1 MKNMF
6 WAVVIMALGLSRVA
20 WAQPSDAQIKKDLTS
35 PGVLSVTLSKTG
47 GGKVWSKTDLQ
58 YYWERGAVVVRSAN
72 LKEFPEVKLEIGGIA
87 TYTIIGGGYKFKKF
101 YVTYNSYQGI
111 PNPSKQ
117 EVEKLL
123 RSNIEQAVTTH
134 RFNNI
139 IGDVEKLELANDPK
153 WEWHTPNSV
162 SFRTRAVYEEIV
174 SNTETEKV
182 ERIYEVRLYRDGIKS
197 PWKEDFHSS
206 AREVKSLGKRTHKA
220 DDLAAMKTL
229 GYVTL
234 ENKARADLAKLP
246 KVEVPVFNSPV
257 ELARFTHQM
266 LLSGD
271 KGKFEA
277 FVTQAAGPGM
287 QDPKSDILFT
297 PNGLNALNKAL
308 EIAFDGKGKYKDQYC
323 PDPKINGHSDNLV
336 EWANKTG
343 ETYTRLRM
351 SKTGETYKNGEKS
364 GGQYKLSDIE
374 VWVMQKPDDIARLAS
389 YEPGKLC
396 NPAPNEVTLANLG
409 ATIKAAQDVQVAKD
423 NLVATSKAI
432 EWKPVANPA
441 ARLGIS
447 FPGEAKL
454 TEGKMN
460 DKYPM
465 FTYEATHPT
474 GLYRAIAVVYPTRL
488 NRGQAQT
495 VVRSAIQGVADA
507 NGARVTRNS
516 ERSEGTYSTVATLE
530 KEGARIQMRAFAFG
544 DTLYQLIYSTAPTSY
559 LPENEKAFFES
570 FKPVAP

>member
-1 MKNMF
+1 MRNLF
-6 WAVVIMALGLSRVA
+6 WAVVVMALGLSRVA

-72 LKEFPEVKLEIGGIA
+72 LKEFPNVKLEIGGIA

-111 PNPSKQ
+111 PNPTKKDI
-117 EVEKLL
+117 ETMLRGDVEK
-123 RSNIEQAVTTH
+123 AVTNHT
-134 RFNNI
+134 FNRI
-139 IGDVEKLELANDPK
+139 IGEVEKLELAADPQ

-162 SFRTRAVYEEIV
+162 SFKVRAVFEQIV
-174 SNTETEKV
+174 NNTETEKV
-182 ERIYEVRLYRDGIKS
+182 DRLYEIRLYRDAPNK
-197 PWKEDFHSS
+197 PWKDFHSS
-206 AREVKSLGKRTHKA
+206 AREDKSLGKRTHKA

-229 GYVTL
+229 GTVTL

-266 LLSGD
+266 LLAGD

-297 PNGLNALNKAL
+297 SNGLNAVNKAM
-308 EIAFDGKGKYKDQYC
+308 EMAFDGNGKYKDQYC
-323 PDPKINGHSDNLV
+323 PDPKISRNSDNLI
-336 EWANKTG
+336 EWLNKTG
-343 ETYTRLRM
+343 DRSTHVKM
-351 SKTGETYKNGEKS
+351 SKVGETYKNGEKS
-364 GGQYKLSDIE
+364 GGHYKISDIE

-396 NPAPNEVTLANLG
+396 NAAPNEVTLANLG
-409 ATIKAAQDVQVAKD
+409 ATIKAAQDVQAAKE

-432 EWKPVANPA
+432 EWKPITNPA
-441 ARLGIS
+441 ARLNIS

-465 FTYEATHPT
+465 FTYETKHDT
-474 GLYRAIAVVYPTRL
+474 GLYRAISIVYPVRL

-495 VVRSAIQGVADA
+495 AVKSAIQGVADA
-507 NGARVTRNS
+507 NGARITRNS
-516 ERSEGTYSTVATLE
+516 ERTDGTYGMLATLE
-530 KEGARIQMRAFAFG
+530 KEGARIQMRVFAFG
-544 DTLYQLIYSTAPTSY
+544 DTLYQLIYSTAPNTY
-559 LPENEKAFFES
+559 LPENEKAFFDS
-570 FKPVAP
+570 IKPPTP